1 MATETTVRVARA
13 RYGGFVATFI
23 WNGEWNRVF
32 FESALDVA
40 AELAD
45 QCVDAETIEHVID
58 AFEQMEWS
66 DSTYPLFMPAEAVC
80 ECPYDEPVYPPGTI
94 GYEMQKFQRPS
105 PLWDWAAATL
115 RVGAVTAPWVLL
127 VIVGRIVWGWL

>member
-13 RYGGFVATFI
+13 RYGGFVATFT
-23 WNGEWNRVF
+23 WNGQWNRVF
-32 FESALDVA
+32 FENALEVA

-45 QCVDAETIEHVID
+45 QCVDADTIEHVMD

-80 ECPYDEPVYPPGTI
+80 EVAIDEPVYDRHREAVVVARTQCQFWKSLCGI
-94 GYEMQKFQRPS
+94 
-105 PLWDWAAATL
+105 AAFSCGL
-115 RVGAVTAPWVLL
+115 AVFSLFVVLS
-127 VIVGRIVWGWL
+127 RK